1 VFAEIMPTA
10 VRLMTDE
17 VVTARDAN
25 KDIIWDQTSTTV
37 ASRIRKFNMLPTY
50 EHIAVVFKSPDADEL
65 LRRLNSRP
73 GKVIP
78 LDVVE
83 NMIKN
88 FEVPTEEEGFDQ
100 IWFV

>member
-1 VFAEIMPTA
+1 
-10 VRLMTDE
+10 MTEE
-17 VVTARDAN
+17 VITARDAN

-37 ASRIRKFNMLPTY
+37 ASRMRKFNMLPTY
-50 EHIAVVFKSPDADEL
+50 EHIAVVFRCPDADEL
-65 LRRLNSRP
+65 MRRLKNRP